1 MKSGFVT
8 LAGRSNV
15 GKSTLLNSLIGS
27 KVAIVTPKPQTTR
40 HPIRGIL
47 HDPRGQIVFVDTPG
61 VFLGRKDRVS
71 KVLND
76 FVGEALEGVD
86 AVVYVMDPSREPG
99 PEEEHIRRLLN
110 ASRIPKIAVINKAD
124 LPAKERAHA
133 EACETANVGQLQ
145 TLTVS
150 AIRRTNLNK
159 LVDALFD
166 LMPESEPHYPELQL
180 TDLSHNQWLEEL
192 IREKVFLK
200 LDQELPYSIKIA
212 LDELETRPDGS
223 RFIQAT
229 IWTTE
234 ERYKKMII
242 GTRASKVKEIS
253 MAARK
258 EIEAVSGFK
267 VYLELR
273 VKVDPKWPERFA

>member
-1 MKSGFVT
+1 M

-76 FVGEALEGVD
+76 FVSETLEGVD
-86 AVVYVMDPSREPG
+86 AILYVMDPSREPG
-99 PEEEHIRRLLN
+99 PEEEHIRRLLR
-110 ASRIPKIAVINKAD
+110 ASNIPKIAVINKSD

-133 EACETANVGQLQ
+133 KSYEAADVGQLQ

-150 AIRRTNLNK
+150 AIRRTNLNR
-159 LVDALFD
+159 LVDTLFD
-166 LMPESEPHYPELQL
+166 LLPESEPHYPELQL

-223 RFIQAT
+223 RYIQAT

-242 GTRASKVKEIS
+242 GTRASKVKEIG

-258 EIEAVSGFK
+258 EIETVTGLK
-267 VYLELR
+267 VFLELR
-273 VKVDPKWPERFA
+273 VKVDPKWMERFA